1 MTSKAKY
8 RIYGSTEVALRDAA
22 GRPKRLWNENAIGR
36 FLRRSFGVD
45 LQGCFPLGHWAVRL
59 VRANTITNVGHAAG
73 NGRISNQGSYN
84 AMVNIALGTGTQGS
98 PTTATAL
105 AAEIT
110 TNGGGRSA
118 ATASQVTTTVTND
131 TTQLTHTWTFTGSLA
146 ITEEGIFDS
155 ASASSGNMMA
165 YQSFSAINVVN
176 TDQLTVTHKYQT

>member
-1 MTSKAKY
+1 MTHAY
-8 RIYGSTEVALRDAA
+8 RIRGTTEISLRDSS
-22 GRPKRLWNENAIGR
+22 GRLKPLWSENALGR
-36 FLRRSFGVD
+36 LARRRLGID
-45 LQGCFPLGHWAVRL
+45 LQSNRLFGHWVDSLSRP
-59 VRANTITNVGHAAG
+59 NTITNVGHAAG

-84 AMVNIALGTGTQGS
+84 AMVNLALGTGTQGS
-98 PTTATAL
+98 PTTSTAL

-131 TTQLTHTWTFTGSLA
+131 TTQLVHTWTFTGTLA

-155 ASASSGNMMA
+155 STANSGNMMA

>member
-1 MTSKAKY
+1 MTHAY
-8 RIYGSTEVALRDAA
+8 RIRGTTEISLRDAS
-22 GRPKRLWNENAIGR
+22 GRAKRLWSENALGR
-36 FLRRSFGVD
+36 LARRRLGVD
-45 LQGCFPLGHWAVRL
+45 LQGNRLFGRWADSLSRP
-59 VRANTITNVGHAAG
+59 NTITNVGHAAG

-98 PTTATAL
+98 PTTSTAL

-131 TTQLTHTWTFTGSLA
+131 TTQLVHTWTFTGTLA

-155 ASASSGNMMA
+155 STANSGNMMA